1 MTREILYLVSGEN
14 ITRQYALT
22 GRTSLVAQVQEVTD
36 KKWDCAVGIRIF
48 VLTCTVLAYMYIQE
62 RA

>member
-1 MTREILYLVSGEN
+1 MNQMTREILYLVSGEN

-36 KKWDCAVGIRIF
+36 KKWDCAV
-48 VLTCTVLAYMYIQE
+48 
-62 RA
+62 